1 MKKFFGILF
10 TVFCSTLLWAQI
22 KIISPVPGT
31 WANKQMLLIDTED
44 GADYFYSLN
53 GENPEVAGFAY
64 DGPVLI
70 DLTGDITVKVTRGF
84 EERTEI
90 KEMLYFVKLN
100 RVDKVLIYE
109 CSRLSRRQLDF
120 LSIIEQLTE
129 LGVSLFILQ
138 NGLETLLPDGKP
150 NPIANLCFGIIAE
163 FNNLEKNLIRSRMS
177 SGYEHYRTSGGKVG
191 RKEGYRKS
199 EEDYR
204 RNYEREIA
212 LLKKGNTLKDVQS
225 ITGTSINTLRKLRE
239 KYVWLT

>member
-1 MKKFFGILF
+1 MIEY
-10 TVFCSTLLWAQI
+10 
-22 KIISPVPGT
+22 
-31 WANKQMLLIDTED
+31 M
-44 GADYFYSLN
+44 
-53 GENPEVAGFAY
+53 
-64 DGPVLI
+64 
-70 DLTGDITVKVTRGF
+70 
-84 EERTEI
+84 EERTKVVIYARVSTSTQDYTRQITELRNYAWKQNYQIVKEFSEKISGGKKVEERTAI
-90 KEMLYFVKLN
+90 KEMLDFVKFN

-212 LLKKGNTLKDVQS
+212 LLKKGNTLKDVKS